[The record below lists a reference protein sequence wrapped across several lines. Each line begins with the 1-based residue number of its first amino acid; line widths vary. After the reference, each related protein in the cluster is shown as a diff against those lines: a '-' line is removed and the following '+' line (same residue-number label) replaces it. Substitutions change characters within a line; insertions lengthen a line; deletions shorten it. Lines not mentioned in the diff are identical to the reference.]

1 MTIAQH
7 GVRRTDDF
15 VIVGGEYRFAAKAFR
30 HADNGRRKL
39 MIDIMK
45 MNNIRP
51 LAQQKRVELRA
62 GLGIIN
68 KVHPGFD
75 FAHQAVAV
83 VVIDVMDEKF
93 LPRRRFIFRVQH
105 AEVDH
110 LVAGLQHR
118 VALLKING
126 FRAAFDKEEF
136 VNEENF
142 HFQYQYAV
150 DSRRSPPGVS
160 SDRALN

>member
-1 MTIAQH
+1 
-7 GVRRTDDF
+7 
-15 VIVGGEYRFAAKAFR
+15 
-30 HADNGRRKL
+30 
-39 MIDIMK
+39 MINVMK
-45 MNNIRP
+45 MNNVRP
-51 LAQQKRVELRA
+51 LAQQKGVEHGA

-75 FAHQAVAV
+75 FAHQAVT
-83 VVIDVMDEKF
+83 VVIIDIMDEKIF
-93 LPRRRFIFRVQH
+93 PRRRFIFRVLH
-105 AEVDH
+105 AEVDD